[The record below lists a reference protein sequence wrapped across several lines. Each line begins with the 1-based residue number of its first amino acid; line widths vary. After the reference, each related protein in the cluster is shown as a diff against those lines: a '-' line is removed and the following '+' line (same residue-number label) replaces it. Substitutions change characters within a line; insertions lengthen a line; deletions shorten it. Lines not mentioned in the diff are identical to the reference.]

1 MHNHLGKIPG
11 TQPRPSEPESPS
23 DRDILDWGYMLA
35 HICYI
40 LRVPE
45 IRKRSTNGRLT
56 YEKLFSFK
64 NKGKLK
70 ELRDTLDRNSVG

>member
-1 MHNHLGKIPG
+1 
-11 TQPRPSEPESPS
+11 
-23 DRDILDWGYMLA
+23 MLA

-45 IRKRSTNGRLT
+45 IRKRRTSGRLT

-64 NKGKLK
+64 NKCKLK
-70 ELRDTLDRNSVG
+70 ELRDTLDQNSVG